1 MEPEFWQQRWRQ
13 GEIGF
18 HLEQPNPRLVAH
30 WPALALPAAARVLV
44 PLCGKSRD
52 LAWLAERGH
61 EVIGVELSPI
71 AVADFFHEQFGPSH
85 PLPGSS
91 RCGNFDRYRAG
102 NLEILCGDCFDL
114 ERSLLGPLD
123 AVYDRAAL
131 VALPEPLRA
140 RYAKLLTELLPSGAQ
155 MLLVTFEYPQAE
167 MSGPPFSVGPDAVQN
182 LYGADFAID
191 LLASEDILDAEPR
204 FRQRGLQTLHEHVF
218 HLRRR

>member
-1 MEPEFWQQRWRQ
+1 MRQ
-13 GEIGF
+13 I
-18 HLEQPNPRLVAH
+18 
-30 WPALALPAAARVLV
+30 
-44 PLCGKSRD
+44 RD

-85 PLPGSS
+85 PLPGTS

-131 VALPEPLRA
+131 VALPSRCG
-140 RYAKLLTELLPSGAQ
+140 R
-155 MLLVTFEYPQAE
+155 VT
-167 MSGPPFSVGPDAVQN
+167 
-182 LYGADFAID
+182 
-191 LLASEDILDAEPR
+191 
-204 FRQRGLQTLHEHVF
+204 
-218 HLRRR
+218 